1 MRRSLSSFAFSF
13 ILIHILGLNL
23 LPTASSFSL
32 STLLSSKETVNGS
45 KDTFEQSQPTQNV
58 EGVQED
64 QDVISSKNQRTMSD
78 WAEETGNSALRQVQ
92 ALAAKVAESTDGNY
106 EEMNKSNAVAGTG
119 GVVFQKGAEEAK
131 VPGSLLLS
139 PNLEVAVR
147 SRQEEQVWSAL
158 ANLEVDMQ
166 LLDNMAG
173 QQAQLTALELTLLSL
188 SVGAAASGPFL
199 LGGKLTEFLA
209 PTSAACKYLC
219 IQPT

>member
-1 MRRSLSSFAFSF
+1 M
-13 ILIHILGLNL
+13 
-23 LPTASSFSL
+23 
-32 STLLSSKETVNGS
+32 
-45 KDTFEQSQPTQNV
+45 
-58 EGVQED
+58 
-64 QDVISSKNQRTMSD
+64 
-78 WAEETGNSALRQVQ
+78 
-92 ALAAKVAESTDGNY
+92 
-106 EEMNKSNAVAGTG
+106 
-119 GVVFQKGAEEAK
+119 
-131 VPGSLLLS
+131 LS

-199 LGGKLTEFLA
+199 FGGKLTEFLA